1 MVSGRLYL
9 NWKQREYVLSFWVS
23 RIIGTRIAGRY
34 CITGEIGAGGMGRVY
49 RAVSFDDP
57 SEDVAIKV
65 ILKERKFGPDD
76 LLRFQKEAALMSQLL
91 HQNIICF
98 HELGLVDPAQ
108 GLRTN
113 ELVGGY
119 YIVMEFANGTNLK
132 ESLQLHGRKS
142 LEVFFDISTQVASAL
157 DYTHGKNIIHRDIK
171 PQNIVVGKSFQD
183 QKKTSVKVLDFGV
196 ARLAEALNYSG
207 ERSLEEIAG
216 TPLYMSPEQTSMMRA
231 PIDHRVDLYS
241 LGCVLYEVLA
251 GRPPFT
257 SRSREQLARDHVHE
271 QAERLSAVRP
281 DIPPIVESIVHKLL
295 AKHPDDRYQTAFA
308 VQSDLERA
316 RLELSDSSGGQEVD
330 FVLKQNDRFNSV
342 TAQLP
347 LVGRENELK
356 VLRDAYNQVAKQTGR
371 SRIAVLQS
379 KAGYGKTRLLGEFRS
394 FLAQKKVR
402 HISTQFSQH
411 ENALQFNAL
420 ANGINDYLQQ
430 IRQGQPHE
438 AEELRRKIKTIL
450 GRSARLV
457 AAVVPGLNAFMEQ
470 VPEAEIVADEKF
482 DFANFSKAF
491 SDFTRC
497 LAVDNNPVVFIF
509 DDLQWAD
516 DKSLELIDRFFSHN
530 NSMRFFL
537 IVSTRVSDS
546 RELQQKVKNFLS
558 KFSKLRRRFDEVQL
572 PELDRKDSEAV
583 VSNLLNSKEKIS
595 PDLMDY
601 IEERTRNIP
610 LHVVELVRKLVS
622 SNLISLGAI
631 SKSWRYD
638 VEAIIH
644 APIVLESVDLVLTR
658 IQQFDEQEIAVLQH
672 AAAIGLVFQFELLQS
687 PEQHSPIMAGTTLR
701 KAVEE
706 GLISRFPDIDGL
718 SHLGKCYAFNH
729 PRIREA
735 LYQMIDPDKL
745 HEIHLTL
752 SRKLLAA
759 DIEKF
764 DKSIFSIV
772 HHLNKVFEAKDID
785 NITLS
790 NQCFKYN
797 VQAGAKAWGVGAVQ
811 AAEKYY
817 ENANRIY
824 PQLEESRYNLEKRV
838 DVLEALGDLEEIQR
852 PDGVAATRYR
862 QAIKLAFH
870 NTVKNRIALKL
881 NRVNMLSGRISR
893 TKELI
898 RQVCTSEMIKLPQQN
913 MLSYLSARFRFYLD
927 SRNSNFK
934 TNKAYSILHRAY
946 LKAKDP
952 TAPTSA
958 ELGYR
963 ALFDLQDISL
973 IYSPELSFQCHD
985 HLYSWAGK
993 GALLPS
999 DAVRCVGERAAMYGA
1014 AGKIELA
1021 YPLIELC
1028 TNMARKTKDYA
1039 LAGYLYLLRIVML
1052 DYVHFRLDEVK
1063 EHMQVSAKILES
1075 NMRRFWYCQL
1085 VVFRMYIEFMRGDFA
1100 RVAILSKWLPALIRT
1115 RSWLSSR
1122 GIAIHL
1128 FCELLKNN
1136 RDYVAT
1142 VSSSFLKRRAEV
1154 SARKD
1159 DPFNVMIEGIR
1170 ALSKGNMDQAH
1181 RSLFVVSDLFL
1192 KTSEFKYFLFPHEK
1206 HFVCL
1211 YLLIFPLICEDEI
1224 GRNISSKMVRHRG
1237 YAAALRK
1244 MIELVDNGNPVVLLI
1259 KARAQELLRIKGA
1272 LRNYGAALE
1281 KAQSRD
1287 IRFICAM
1294 IYMWFGQCLVSA
1306 GKSERK
1312 NYILKAREFFKSDGV
1327 QTLKNF
1333 IDKKFLGDVAQQGQA
1348 PGSANMLQLSGSVLQ
1363 NRDNYVIDHLKTM
1376 IPHYMEPHFNMV
1388 GVSRSID
1395 FLKRS
1400 YVFSNYSLVTLD
1412 SARRYRLTSSESDEL
1427 SSDDFVSY
1435 LSSYQNLGST
1445 IFIPQIDRPWDQD
1458 FESLI
1463 STSSAEPNTMHSEK
1477 DSAEQINQT
1486 DETLVLS
1493 DHQGDYKDRT
1503 HLDPSATNHSAD
1515 QVAKSSE
1522 QSKPNLLMHA
1532 IVPIRAQDEVIGI
1545 LFLRDIDFG
1554 QRTAITYREELDR
1567 IGAQL
1572 ATIIQ
1577 KKNPSAAGSLSASS
1591 PVRGGYMNAVYDI
1604 EPSDWLRLVSNGRM
1618 REKRDTGWF
1627 RGISLNKDEYLLLYL
1642 RLNGPLEKRD
1652 LIGKLIWYHF
1662 EHFRALK
1669 ANKKATEVMGQQ
1681 WRDELIQLIRAIPEM
1696 LSLEHVS
1703 IAFTLFHRSNKTAV
1717 SGHVGPSRP
1726 IVLGADNQVKPF
1738 DEVVLTLNNGRDLRF
1753 WEVRA
1758 KMSSPDIYMM
1768 CHDSSK
1774 IETQNAPEQSQGD
1787 FDRGINGADIDGYI
1801 LGKIGQMIPLE
1812 NLPRYF
1818 VAGKLL
1824 PVEHAMAP
1832 KLIALPK
1839 AE

>member
-1 MVSGRLYL
+1 
-9 NWKQREYVLSFWVS
+9 
-23 RIIGTRIAGRY
+23 
-34 CITGEIGAGGMGRVY
+34 MGRVY
-49 RAVSFDDP
+49 RAVSLDDP

-76 LLRFQKEAALMSQLL
+76 LLRFQKEAALMSRLL

-98 HELGLVDPAQ
+98 HELGLLDPVQA
-108 GLRTN
+108 LRAR

-132 ESLQLHGRKS
+132 ESLQVHGRKS

-216 TPLYMSPEQTSMMRA
+216 TPLYMAPEQTSLMRA

-251 GRPPFT
+251 GRPPFN
-257 SRSREQLARDHVHE
+257 SGSREQLARDHVHE

-295 AKHPDDRYQTAFA
+295 AKHPDERYQTAFA

-316 RLELSDSSGGQEVD
+316 RLELSDTSGRQEVD

-347 LVGRENELK
+347 LVGRTNELK
-356 VLRDAYNQVAKQTGR
+356 VLRDAYNEVSKQTGR

-394 FLAQKKVR
+394 FMAQKKVR

-438 AEELRRKIKTIL
+438 AEELSRKIKTIL
-450 GRSARLV
+450 GRSAPLV
-457 AAVVPGLNAFMEQ
+457 ASVVPGLNAFMEDA
-470 VPEAEIVADEKF
+470 PEAENVAEEKF

-497 LAVDNNPVVFIF
+497 LAVDNKPVVFIF

-516 DKSLELIDRFFSHN
+516 DQSLELIDRFFSHN

-546 RELQQKVKNFLS
+546 RDLQKKVKSFLS
-558 KFSKLRRRFDEVQL
+558 KFSKLRRRFDEIQL
-572 PELDRKDSEAV
+572 PELDRKDSEMV
-583 VSNLLNSKEKIS
+583 VSNLLNSQETIS

-601 IEERTRNIP
+601 IEERTRNVP

-644 APIVLESVDLVLTR
+644 SPIVLESVDLVLTR
-658 IQQFDEQEIAVLQH
+658 IQQFDEKEVAVLQH

-687 PEQHSPIMAGTTLR
+687 PEEHSPIMAGTTLT

-706 GLISRFPDIDGL
+706 GLISRFPDIAGL

-735 LYQMIDPDKL
+735 LYQMINADKL
-745 HEIHLTL
+745 HEIHLML

-772 HHLNKVFEAKDID
+772 HHLNKVFESKDVD

-797 VQAGAKAWGVGAVQ
+797 VKAGAKAWGVGAVQ

-824 PQLEESRYNLEKRV
+824 PQLEETRYNLEKRV
-838 DVLEALGDLEEIQR
+838 EVLEALGDLEEIQR
-852 PDGVAATRYR
+852 PDGVAAKRYR

-870 NTVKNRIALKL
+870 NTIKNRIALKL
-881 NRVNMLSGRISR
+881 NRVNILSGRISR

-898 RQVCTSEMIKLPQQN
+898 GQVCASEMIKMPQQN
-913 MLSYLSARFRFYLD
+913 IFSYLSARFRFFLD
-927 SRNSNFK
+927 SRGSEFK
-934 TNKAYSILHRAY
+934 NNKSYSILHSAY
-946 LKAKDP
+946 IKSKTP
-952 TAPTSA
+952 SSPTSV

-963 ALFDLQDISL
+963 ALFDLQDVSL
-973 IYSPELSFQCHD
+973 IYSPEESFLCHD
-985 HLYSWAGK
+985 HLYSWARK
-993 GALLPS
+993 GVLLPI
-999 DAVRCVGERAAMYGA
+999 DVVRCVGERAAMYGA

-1028 TNMARKTKDYA
+1028 TNMARKSKDYA

-1100 RVAILSKWLPALIRT
+1100 RVAILSQWLPALIRT

-1142 VSSSFLKRRAEV
+1142 VSSSFLKRRAAV

-1170 ALSKGNMDQAH
+1170 AISKGNMDEAH
-1181 RSLFVVSDLFL
+1181 RSLLIASDLFL
-1192 KTSEFKYFLFPHEK
+1192 KASEFKYFLFPHEK
-1206 HFVCL
+1206 HFLCL
-1211 YLLIFPLICEDEI
+1211 YLLIFPLICENEL

-1244 MIELVDNGNPVVLLI
+1244 MIGLVDNGNPVVLLI
-1259 KARAQELLRIKGA
+1259 KARAQELLKKKGA
-1272 LRNYGAALE
+1272 LKNYGAALE

-1287 IRFICAM
+1287 IRFICAV

-1306 GKSERK
+1306 GKNERK
-1312 NYILKAREFFKSDGV
+1312 NYILKAREFFKTDGV
-1327 QTLKNF
+1327 QTLKDF
-1333 IDKKFLGDVAQQGQA
+1333 IDKKFSGASSQEEQES
-1348 PGSANMLQLSGSVLQ
+1348 GSNKSLDLSGSVLQ
-1363 NRDNYVIDHLKTM
+1363 GRNNYVIEHLKGM
-1376 IPHYMEPHFNMV
+1376 IPHYMEPDFNMA
-1388 GVSRSID
+1388 GISRSID

-1400 YVFSNYSLVTLD
+1400 YVFSNYSLVASD
-1412 SARRYRLTSSESDEL
+1412 SDLIYRLTSSDSEDL
-1427 SSDDFVSY
+1427 SNDAFVSY

-1445 IFIPQIDRPWDQD
+1445 IFIPQVDRPWDQD
-1458 FESLI
+1458 FLSLN
-1463 STSSAEPNTMHSEK
+1463 SASSAEYNTVHSEQ
-1477 DSAEQINQT
+1477 SSVEQIIVNHS
-1486 DETLVLS
+1486 DETVVLS
-1493 DHQGDYKDRT
+1493 GHQSNVEDRT
-1503 HLDPSATNHSAD
+1503 HLGPSAANHNGGGMEELVKES
-1515 QVAKSSE
+1515 KS
-1522 QSKPNLLMHA
+1522 NLLMHA
-1532 IVPIRAQDEVIGI
+1532 VVPLRAKDEVIGI
-1545 LFLRDIDFG
+1545 LFLREINFG
-1554 QRTAITYREELDR
+1554 QRTAVTYREELDR

-1577 KKNPSAAGSLSASS
+1577 KKKLTVAGSFGSS
-1591 PVRGGYMNAVYDI
+1591 LPVSGSYMNAAYAMESV
-1604 EPSDWLRLVSNGRM
+1604 DWLRLVYSGRM
-1618 REKRDTGWF
+1618 REKRDTGWY
-1627 RGISLNKDEYLLLYL
+1627 RGLSLNEDQYLLLYL

-1669 ANKKATEVMGQQ
+1669 ANKKATEHLGEQ
-1681 WRDELIQLIRAIPEM
+1681 WRNELIQLIRAIPEFS
-1696 LSLEHVS
+1696 SLEHVS
-1703 IAFTLFHRSNKTAV
+1703 IAFTLFHRTNKTAL

-1726 IVLGADNQVKPF
+1726 IVLGADNLVKPF

-1753 WEVRA
+1753 WEVSA
-1758 KMSSPDIYMM
+1758 KMLSSNIYMM
-1768 CHDSSK
+1768 SHDTSK
-1774 IETQNAPEQSQGD
+1774 FEMQGAAAQSLEDSDGE
-1787 FDRGINGADIDGYI
+1787 IKVVDIDRYI
-1801 LGKIGQMIPLE
+1801 LEKITQMIPHE

-1824 PVEHAMAP
+1824 SVEQSRARE
-1832 KLIALPK
+1832 LIALPK